1 MKTDTIASLTDT
13 FSMAL
18 SSPDGQ
24 DQHYQMHLLI
34 FYLENNRRN
43 GLEELCMMELPLPKP
58 SGLLLK
64 MLG

>member
-43 GLEELCMMELPLPKP
+43 GLEENYV
-58 SGLLLK
+58 
-64 MLG
+64 